1 MLRKQIRLRKEY
13 LHEKE
18 KEKEKAK
25 QDPVAQA
32 KQQTGPVQITKIT
45 DSEFE
50 NVKYQDPQILVT
62 TSRSPSGRLKQ
73 FHKELIHLFPNAI
86 SVNRG
91 AYKIKDL
98 FDYASRKNFSDIV
111 IVHEH
116 RGEPDGLIVSH
127 LPIGPT
133 IYFGLTN
140 TVLRHDAEGGNETF
154 SQAYPHLIFHNFDE
168 SKIGR
173 RVKTILQHLFPVP
186 NNEESKRVI
195 TFAAQNDFISFRHHV
210 YNKDDYKTIAL
221 SEIGPRF
228 ELRPYMI
235 KLGNLLQT
243 NATIEWSLKSF
254 INTAQK
260 NTHISKS

>member
-18 KEKEKAK
+18 KEKTKEEPSTAK
-25 QDPVAQA
+25 QATQVAN
-32 KQQTGPVQITKIT
+32 PLNRIT

-86 SVNRG
+86 SMNRG
-91 AYKIKDL
+91 AYKLKDL
-98 FDYASRKNFSDIV
+98 FEFATKKNFSDIV
-111 IVHEH
+111 IAHEH
-116 RGEPDGLIVSH
+116 RGEPDGLIVCH

-133 IYFGLTN
+133 IFFGLTN
-140 TVLRHDAEGGNETF
+140 TVLRHDAEDSKDTF

-168 SKIGR
+168 SKIGK

-186 NNEESKRVI
+186 NNPDSKRIV

-210 YNKDDYKTIAL
+210 YTKDDYKTVSL

-228 ELRPYMI
+228 EMRPYMI

-254 INTAQK
+254 INTAKK
-260 NTHISKS
+260 NHQISND